1 MIMSA
6 EDATVT
12 LEVGEDEEDVLNEA
26 RSAFTY
32 PSLRPLLLELDQPA
46 QSQ

>member
-1 MIMSA
+1 MIMSMQ
-6 EDATVT
+6 DATII

-26 RSAFTY
+26 RSVFTY
-32 PSLRPLLLELDQPA
+32 PSLHPLLLESDQPA